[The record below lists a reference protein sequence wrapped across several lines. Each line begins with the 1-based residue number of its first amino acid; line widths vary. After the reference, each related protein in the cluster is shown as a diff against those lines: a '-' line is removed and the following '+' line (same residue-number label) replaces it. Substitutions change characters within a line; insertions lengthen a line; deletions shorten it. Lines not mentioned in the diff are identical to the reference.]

1 MLTIKAEV
9 QGDKKRRDGTY
20 NVKIRFIK
28 EKRVK
33 RISTNLFA
41 TEDELSSKLLL
52 KEDSFVKQQAD
63 RLILHYRKVLS
74 SLNVDLEKADVE
86 EIVNRLLCKEEAEK
100 PIDFIEFSRKW
111 ISETSIKSK
120 DTYTTGLN
128 AFVRF
133 IGKEELDTKKI
144 TVDLLYHYHDFLL
157 KEVISTY
164 IETDTHYRHKDLYGY
179 VSSYGGTKTIEQA
192 DREIVT
198 DMFIIWDTMIDRE
211 EYQDFWDNIDFNSED
226 WKRKEE

>member
-41 TEDELSSKLLL
+41 TKDDLNSKLLL

-86 EIVNRLLCKEEAEK
+86 EIVC
-100 PIDFIEFSRKW
+100 
-111 ISETSIKSK
+111 
-120 DTYTTGLN
+120 
-128 AFVRF
+128 FV
-133 IGKEELDTKKI
+133 
-144 TVDLLYHYHDFLL
+144 
-157 KEVISTY
+157 
-164 IETDTHYRHKDLYGY
+164 
-179 VSSYGGTKTIEQA
+179 
-192 DREIVT
+192 
-198 DMFIIWDTMIDRE
+198 
-211 EYQDFWDNIDFNSED
+211 
-226 WKRKEE
+226 KRKQKNLLIS